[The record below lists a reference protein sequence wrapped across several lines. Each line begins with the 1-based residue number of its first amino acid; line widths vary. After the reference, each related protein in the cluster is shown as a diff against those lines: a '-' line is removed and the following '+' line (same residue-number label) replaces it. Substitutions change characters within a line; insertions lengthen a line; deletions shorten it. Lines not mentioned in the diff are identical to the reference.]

1 MTERK
6 IKHWQDPVNV
16 VLGLWFVASP
26 WIVGY
31 ADRTP
36 AVWSAVIAGLVL
48 AAAAAGAALLPQAW
62 EEWTEAVVGVWMIAS
77 PWLLSFADHRGAM
90 SAAVVTGLIAVVL
103 ALWRL
108 GTDREFGWWRERVS
122 H

>member
-16 VLGLWFVASP
+16 VLGLWFVVSP

-36 AVWSAVIAGLVL
+36 AMWSAVIAGLVL
-48 AAAAAGAALLPQAW
+48 AAAAASTRPAITALHIA
-62 EEWTEAVVGVWMIAS
+62 GV
-77 PWLLSFADHRGAM
+77 R
-90 SAAVVTGLIAVVL
+90 SA
-103 ALWRL
+103 
-108 GTDREFGWWRERVS
+108 
-122 H
+122 